1 MEISFSSFQLWV
13 KWLSGNREP
22 ADCCSNIPLY
32 SEREIHLRGGGENRM
47 VNKETFLCQICS
59 ESKKHD
65 EIVPAESVPEPI
77 AELIRK
83 ECPAWSY
90 GGFICRTDLDRF
102 RAQYVGEVLRNEKVE
117 LTVLEGTVRQTMKDH
132 DLLAKNINIEF
143 DRQLSFGERFSDH
156 IADFA
161 GSWTFIISFT
171 GVMFLWIVVNTFI
184 IVTRPFDPYPYI
196 LLNLVLSAVAAIQAP
211 FIIMSQNRQES
222 RDRLNAEHDYRV
234 NLHNEMEIHQLH
246 KKIDHLL
253 FIQGQ
258 RLLEIQKIQVELME
272 NLIRKTS

>member
-1 MEISFSSFQLWV
+1 
-13 KWLSGNREP
+13 
-22 ADCCSNIPLY
+22 
-32 SEREIHLRGGGENRM
+32 M

-59 ESKKHD
+59 EPKKYD

-77 AELIRK
+77 TELIRK
-83 ECPAWSY
+83 ECPAWLS
-90 GGFICRTDLDRF
+90 GGYICQTDLDRF
-102 RAQYVGEVLRNEKVE
+102 RAQYVGEVLKNEKVE

-132 DLLAKNINIEF
+132 ELLAKNINIEF
-143 DRQLSFGERFSDH
+143 DRQLSFGERLSDH

>member
-1 MEISFSSFQLWV
+1 ML
-13 KWLSGNREP
+13 
-22 ADCCSNIPLY
+22 
-32 SEREIHLRGGGENRM
+32 
-47 VNKETFLCQICS
+47 NKQTFLCKICS
-59 ESKKHD
+59 EPKKHD
-65 EIVPAESVPEPI
+65 EIVPAESVPDPI

-83 ECPAWSY
+83 EYPRWSSEGY
-90 GGFICRTDLDRF
+90 ICRTDLDRF
-102 RAQYVGEVLRNEKVE
+102 RAQYVGEVLRNEKNE
-117 LTVLEGTVRQTMKDH
+117 LTELEGTVKQTMKDH
-132 DLLAKNINIEF
+132 DLLAKNINVEF
-143 DRQLSFGERFSDH
+143 DRQLSFGERLSDR

-171 GVMFLWIVVNTFI
+171 GVMFLWIVMNTFI

-222 RDRLNAEHDYRV
+222 RDRLVAEHDYRV
-234 NLHNEMEIHQLH
+234 NLHTEMEIHQLH

-253 FIQGQ
+253 FNQGQ

-272 NLIRKTS
+272 NLIRKIS